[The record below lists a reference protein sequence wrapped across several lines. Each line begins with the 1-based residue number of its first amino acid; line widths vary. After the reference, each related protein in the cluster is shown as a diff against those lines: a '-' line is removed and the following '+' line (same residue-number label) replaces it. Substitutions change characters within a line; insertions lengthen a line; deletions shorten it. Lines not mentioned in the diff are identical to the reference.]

1 MPGKGKLKCDVFS
14 SFGEKKGERKQ
25 YGKKDEEVIL
35 VALYNNVWI
44 VENKKKVRYPVN
56 VYELNEITK

>member
-1 MPGKGKLKCDVFS
+1 MQGKGKLKSDVFS

-56 VYELNEITK
+56 VNELIITES